1 MNRIPVNRNFIW
13 TEIFVNQLV
22 SLGVKYACISPG
34 SRSTPLTISFSKQ
47 KKIKCFIHIDERV
60 SGFFALGLAKATH
73 TPVAVVTT
81 SGTATAELYPAIIE
95 AYQQRIPLII
105 CTADRPPEMIN
116 TGANQTI
123 IQWNL
128 YKNHIRWFKNVG
140 IPYLTERKFSY
151 LKKITDK
158 AFKISSHLNKGP
170 VHLNFPFR
178 KPLEPDTFTNEID
191 EELFNETH
199 KPISI
204 SSKSIKQMELRKK
217 SNKIVES
224 ISEKIVERQNGLI
237 IAGPLEYNPVL
248 ISRIKLLSKISGYPI
263 LADGIS
269 QLRFNNKKS
278 DKNICVNYDTF
289 LRSEE
294 FRKNHNPEVIIQF
307 GRTPTSTILEEYLEY
322 SDPKRLIINEFGD
335 LFDPTGKTRRA
346 IQFDPVLFCELL
358 IEKLKASDL
367 NTEKV
372 GWQKGFQKA
381 DSLTEEIKNQQLRKL
396 GLKYEPKIISELLN
410 ILPNHSNL
418 MIGNSLPVRD
428 FDWFCGKI
436 DINIKTFYNRGASG
450 VDGIT
455 STALGIASKLN
466 PVILLTGDLSFLHDL
481 NALMA
486 AKKLRIPLVVVV
498 INNNGGGIFNAL
510 PIASNKKVF
519 KDFFI
524 TPHNLNIGKI
534 VKSFGLNHYLIK
546 NKTDFQNKLNETL
559 KKKSFAVLEIKT
571 DAIISNSFRKK
582 FRTDVIKKLEHDFL
596 AK

>member
-47 KKIKCFIHIDERV
+47 KKIKCFVHIDERV
-60 SGFFALGLAKATH
+60 SGFFTMGLAKATN

-151 LKKITDK
+151 LKKVTHK

-170 VHLNFPFR
+170 VHLNFPFS
-178 KPLEPDTFTNEID
+178 KPLEPDTFTDEID
-191 EELFNETH
+191 EELFNEIF

-204 SSKSIKQMELRKK
+204 SSKSIKQIESRKK
-217 SNKIVES
+217 SKKIIDI
-224 ISEKIVERQNGLI
+224 ISEKISGSQNGLI
-237 IAGPLEYNPVL
+237 ITGPLDYNPTL
-248 ISRIKLLSKISGYPI
+248 ISKIKLLSKITGYPI

-278 DKNICVNYDTF
+278 DKNICVNYDTI

-294 FRKNHNPEVIIQF
+294 FKKNYVPEIIIQF
-307 GRTPTSTILEEYLEY
+307 GRTPTSTILEDYLTI
-322 SDPKRLIINEFGD
+322 SDHKRFIINEYGD
-335 LFDPTGKTRRA
+335 LFDPSGKTKRA
-346 IQFDPVLFCELL
+346 IQFDPVLFCESL
-358 IEKLKASDL
+358 IEKLQANYAARENNNWLKD
-367 NTEKV
+367 
-372 GWQKGFQKA
+372 FQKA
-381 DSLTEEIKNQQLRKL
+381 DALVEEIKNQQLKKL
-396 GLKYEPKIISELLN
+396 GLKYEPKVIWELFN
-410 ILPNHSNL
+410 ILPNNSNL

-436 DINIKTFYNRGASG
+436 GINIKTFYNRGASG
-450 VDGIT
+450 IDGIT
-455 STALGIASKLN
+455 STALGIASKIN
-466 PVILLTGDLSFLHDL
+466 PLILLTGDLSFLHDS

-486 AKKLRIPLVVVV
+486 AKKLAIPLIVVI

-510 PIASNKKVF
+510 PIASNKKIF

-546 NKTDFQNKLNETL
+546 NKTDFKYKLNETL
-559 KKKSFAVLEIKT
+559 KKKTFAVLEIKT
-571 DAIISNSFRKK
+571 DSILSNIFRKK
-582 FRTDVIKKLEHDFL
+582 FRTDAIKKLEKEFNT
-596 AK
+596 K

>member
-47 KKIKCFIHIDERV
+47 KKIKCFVHIDERV
-60 SGFFALGLAKATH
+60 SGFFTMGLAKATN

-151 LKKITDK
+151 LKKVTHK

-170 VHLNFPFR
+170 VHLNFPFS
-178 KPLEPDTFTNEID
+178 KPLEPDTFTDEID
-191 EELFNETH
+191 EELFNEIY

-204 SSKSIKQMELRKK
+204 SSKSIKQIESRKK
-217 SNKIVES
+217 SKKIIDI
-224 ISEKIVERQNGLI
+224 ISEKISGSQNGLI
-237 IAGPLEYNPVL
+237 ITGPLDYNPTL
-248 ISRIKLLSKISGYPI
+248 ISKIKLLSKITGYPI

-278 DKNICVNYDTF
+278 DKNICVNYDTI

-294 FRKNHNPEVIIQF
+294 FKKNYVPEIIIQF
-307 GRTPTSTILEEYLEY
+307 GRTPTSTILEDYLTI
-322 SDPKRLIINEFGD
+322 SDHKRFIINEYGD
-335 LFDPTGKTRRA
+335 LFDPSGKTKRA
-346 IQFDPVLFCELL
+346 IQFDPVLFCESL
-358 IEKLKASDL
+358 IEKLQANYAARENNNWLKD
-367 NTEKV
+367 
-372 GWQKGFQKA
+372 FQKA
-381 DSLTEEIKNQQLRKL
+381 DALVEEIKNQQLKKL
-396 GLKYEPKIISELLN
+396 GLKYEPKVIWELFN
-410 ILPNHSNL
+410 ILPNNSNL

-436 DINIKTFYNRGASG
+436 GINIKTFYNRGASG
-450 VDGIT
+450 IDGIT
-455 STALGIASKLN
+455 STALGIASKIN
-466 PVILLTGDLSFLHDL
+466 PLILLTGDLSFLHDS

-486 AKKLRIPLVVVV
+486 AKKLAIPLIVVI

-510 PIASNKKVF
+510 PIASNKKIF

-546 NKTDFQNKLNETL
+546 NKTDFKYKLNETL
-559 KKKSFAVLEIKT
+559 KKKTFAVLEIKT
-571 DAIISNSFRKK
+571 DSILSNIFRKK
-582 FRTDVIKKLEHDFL
+582 FRTDAIKKLEKEFNT
-596 AK
+596 K

>member
-47 KKIKCFIHIDERV
+47 KKIKCFVHIDERV
-60 SGFFALGLAKATH
+60 SGFFTMGLAKATN

-151 LKKITDK
+151 LKKVTHK

-178 KPLEPDTFTNEID
+178 KPLEPDTFTDEID
-191 EELFNETH
+191 EELFNEIY

-204 SSKSIKQMELRKK
+204 SSKSIKQIESRKK
-217 SNKIVES
+217 SKKIIDI
-224 ISEKIVERQNGLI
+224 ISEKISGSQNGLI
-237 IAGPLEYNPVL
+237 ITGPLDYNPTL
-248 ISRIKLLSKISGYPI
+248 ISKIKLLSKITGYPI

-278 DKNICVNYDTF
+278 DKNICVNYDTI

-294 FRKNHNPEVIIQF
+294 FKKNYVPEIIIQF
-307 GRTPTSTILEEYLEY
+307 GRTPTSTILEDYLTI
-322 SDPKRLIINEFGD
+322 SDHKRFIINEYGD
-335 LFDPTGKTRRA
+335 LFDPSGKTKRA
-346 IQFDPVLFCELL
+346 IQFDPVLFCESL
-358 IEKLKASDL
+358 IEKLQANYAARENNNWLKD
-367 NTEKV
+367 
-372 GWQKGFQKA
+372 FQKA
-381 DSLTEEIKNQQLRKL
+381 DALVEEIKNQQLKKL
-396 GLKYEPKIISELLN
+396 GLKYEPKVIWELFN
-410 ILPNHSNL
+410 ILPNNSNL

-436 DINIKTFYNRGASG
+436 GINIKTFYNRGASG
-450 VDGIT
+450 IDGIT
-455 STALGIASKLN
+455 STALGIASKIN
-466 PVILLTGDLSFLHDL
+466 PLILLTGDLSFLHDS

-486 AKKLRIPLVVVV
+486 AKKLAIPLIVVI

-510 PIASNKKVF
+510 PIASNKKKF

-534 VKSFGLNHYLIK
+534 VKSFGLNHCLIK
-546 NKTDFQNKLNETL
+546 NKTDFKYKLNETL
-559 KKKSFAVLEIKT
+559 KKKTFAVLEIKT
-571 DAIISNSFRKK
+571 DSILSNIFRKK
-582 FRTDVIKKLEHDFL
+582 FRTDAIKKLEKEFNT
-596 AK
+596 K

>member
-47 KKIKCFIHIDERV
+47 KKIKCFVHIDERV
-60 SGFFALGLAKATH
+60 SGFFTMGLAKATN

-151 LKKITDK
+151 LKKVTHK

-178 KPLEPDTFTNEID
+178 KPLEPDTFTDEID
-191 EELFNETH
+191 EELFNEIF

-204 SSKSIKQMELRKK
+204 SSKSIKQIESRKK
-217 SNKIVES
+217 SKKIIDI
-224 ISEKIVERQNGLI
+224 ISEKISGSQNGLI
-237 IAGPLEYNPVL
+237 ITGPLDYNPTL
-248 ISRIKLLSKISGYPI
+248 ISKIKLLSKITGYPI

-278 DKNICVNYDTF
+278 DKNICVNYDTI

-294 FRKNHNPEVIIQF
+294 FKKNYVPEIIIQF
-307 GRTPTSTILEEYLEY
+307 GRTPTSTILEDYLTI
-322 SDPKRLIINEFGD
+322 SDHKRFIINEYGD
-335 LFDPTGKTRRA
+335 LFDPSGKTKRA
-346 IQFDPVLFCELL
+346 IQFDPVLFCESL
-358 IEKLKASDL
+358 IEKLQANYAARENNNWLKD
-367 NTEKV
+367 
-372 GWQKGFQKA
+372 FQKA
-381 DSLTEEIKNQQLRKL
+381 DALVEEIKNQQLKKL
-396 GLKYEPKIISELLN
+396 GLKYEPKVIWELFN
-410 ILPNHSNL
+410 ILPNNSNL

-436 DINIKTFYNRGASG
+436 GINIKTFYNRGASG
-450 VDGIT
+450 IDGIT
-455 STALGIASKLN
+455 STALGIASKIN
-466 PVILLTGDLSFLHDL
+466 PLILLTGDLSFLHDS

-486 AKKLRIPLVVVV
+486 AKKLAIPLIVVI

-510 PIASNKKVF
+510 PIASNKKIF

-534 VKSFGLNHYLIK
+534 VKSFGLNHCLIK
-546 NKTDFQNKLNETL
+546 NKTDFKYKLNETL
-559 KKKSFAVLEIKT
+559 KKKTFAVLEIKT
-571 DAIISNSFRKK
+571 DSILSNIFRKK
-582 FRTDVIKKLEHDFL
+582 FRTDAIKKLEKEFNT
-596 AK
+596 K